1 MFTQCPQC
9 HTNFSISDRD
19 ITAAG
24 GKVQCGKCS
33 NTFNALYTLS
43 KHPLSSSES
52 AEILEIS
59 SIDRLSNDNVAE
71 SYQLSDT
78 PAPQTATTSGKP
90 PSTLKWGVLGILLC
104 ALLFTQA
111 SYFLGD
117 KLAQGYPVLR
127 PWLEQFCAASGCQ
140 LSLQRAPD
148 KISVVN
154 RDVRSHPTVA
164 SALLINVT
172 LQNNAGF
179 TQPYPQ
185 LKLSFFDINH
195 TLLATRTFQPEEYL
209 SQEIDINSGFPA
221 SKPLSATLELIDPDK
236 QAINFEFELK

>member
-9 HTNFSISDRD
+9 HTNFSISDQD
-19 ITAAG
+19 LTAAG

-43 KHPLSSSES
+43 KHPLSSSEP

-71 SYQLSDT
+71 SYQLTDT
-78 PAPQTATTSGKP
+78 AAPQTTTSGKL
-90 PSTLKWGVLGILLC
+90 SILKWGVPGMLLC
-104 ALLFTQA
+104 ALLFAQA
-111 SYFLGD
+111 SYFLSD

-140 LSLQRAPD
+140 LSLQRATD
-148 KISVVN
+148 KISIVN
-154 RDVRSHPTVA
+154 RDVRSHPTVPR
-164 SALLINVT
+164 ALLINVT
-172 LQNNAGF
+172 LQNNASF
-179 TQPYPQ
+179 TQPYPL

-195 TLLATRTFQPEEYL
+195 TLLATRAFQPDEYL
-209 SQEIDINSGFPA
+209 SQEVDINSGFPTG
-221 SKPLSATLELIDPDK
+221 KPLRAILELIDPDK
-236 QAINFEFELK
+236 QATNFEFELK

>member
-9 HTNFSISDRD
+9 HTNFSINDRD
-19 ITAAG
+19 LTAAG

-43 KHPLSSSES
+43 KHPLSSSEP

-71 SYQLSDT
+71 SYQLTDT
-78 PAPQTATTSGKP
+78 PTPQTATTSRRQ
-90 PSTLKWGVLGILLC
+90 SALKWGVLGMLLC

-111 SYFLGD
+111 SYFLSD
-117 KLAQGYPVLR
+117 KLAQGYPILR

-140 LSLQRAPD
+140 LSLQRATD
-148 KISVVN
+148 KISIIN
-154 RDVRSHPTVA
+154 RDVRSHPTV
-164 SALLINVT
+164 SRALLINVT
-172 LQNNAGF
+172 LQNNASF

-195 TLLATRTFQPEEYL
+195 TLLATRAFQPDEYL

-221 SKPLSATLELIDPDK
+221 GKPLSATLELIDPDK